1 MIHPAEIE
9 NKLRKL
15 KPVLVDRYH
24 VRKIGYF
31 GSYATGEQTEKSD
44 LDLLVEFSQ
53 PIGWEFFSLERFLEV
68 EFSLDIDLVTKDAL
82 KDRIKPSIL
91 KQVKYV

>member
-1 MIHPAEIE
+1 MTRPPEIE

-31 GSYATGEQTEKSD
+31 GSYATGKQTEKSD

-53 PIGWEFFSLERFLEV
+53 PIGWEFFTLERFLEA
-68 EFSLDIDLVTKDAL
+68 EFGLDIDLVTKDAL
-82 KDRIKPSIL
+82 KERIKPSIL

>member
-15 KPVLVDRYH
+15 KPVLADRYH

-31 GSYATGEQTEKSD
+31 GSYATGEQTDKSD

-53 PIGWEFFSLERFLEV
+53 PIGWEFFTLERFLEA
-68 EFSLDIDLVTKDAL
+68 EFGMDIDLVTKDAL
-82 KDRIKPSIL
+82 KERIKPSIL

>member
-15 KPVLVDRYH
+15 KPVLADRYH

-31 GSYATGEQTEKSD
+31 GSYATGEQTDKSD

-53 PIGWEFFSLERFLEV
+53 PIGWEFFTLERFLEA
-68 EFSLDIDLVTKDAL
+68 EFGLDIDLVTKDAL
-82 KDRIKPSIL
+82 KERIKPSIL